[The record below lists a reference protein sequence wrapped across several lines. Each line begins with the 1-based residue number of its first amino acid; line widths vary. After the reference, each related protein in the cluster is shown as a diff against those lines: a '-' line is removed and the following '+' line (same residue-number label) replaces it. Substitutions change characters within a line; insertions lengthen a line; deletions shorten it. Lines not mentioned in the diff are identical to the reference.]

1 MNACDLCNYFV
12 LNRGKKKGG
21 LLTSLTLAL
30 GIWVLAK
37 PGFELVTQI
46 PWEIWKATHTE
57 IKLGS
62 FCYWRRLYNSEI
74 LIPPTEDSPEL
85 EFVTCNNMKWPSK
98 HDFLSQTSMKWPSWA
113 MNWVWESS
121 QGELE
126 TTNPCFVVCAQ
137 WTQKC
142 LQGRS
147 WLCPVHK
154 LFLIGFM

>member
-12 LNRGKKKGG
+12 LNREKKKG
-21 LLTSLTLAL
+21 LLTTLTLAL

-46 PWEIWKATHTE
+46 PWEIRKATHTE

-62 FCYWRRLYNSEI
+62 FCYWRRLYNTKI

-85 EFVTCNNMKWPSK
+85 EFVTCNNMKWPST